1 MKEPFE
7 IKGYW
12 FLPADE
18 NNRVAGTLYFAPSKG
33 ITLELIGS
41 FHEQHEF
48 LESSFNDRAKPTDI
62 IWGESS
68 DAKRITLM
76 DCSSY
81 GSLNFSA
88 SFPMQKFSVRYA
100 LVGIHLPHTDSAVFN
115 SISVQLPFLTAW
127 VNNYRVRYAMQF
139 GDAGVKGFELGY
151 HLDDNNVI
159 SVQLDPELA
168 LEIEFSCKPPGTST
182 TEVLTIQQ
190 SYQLNFYTV
199 QLHSFHH
206 LLKKANRFNTFLQLG
221 TLNEL
226 SFEKITLINPDDY
239 QELTG
244 GRKYFHPVDLF
255 YQQHS
260 NTAVRKSSMKDFLF
274 TYDTVAGAFSD
285 IIKKW
290 FGFDVQMAPILKHLI
305 NSIGPKDFFDTGDF
319 LVAVQA
325 LEGYATRFR
334 PNIPKTGKK
343 LTLKDQL
350 NGLWSEFSFIPR
362 IKNLNLN
369 VDTATNSR
377 HYYSHFFSKKA
388 NAHVA
393 DGVELY
399 KLTQSLKAILICCVL
414 SETGFDQQTML
425 TIMNKYNIG
434 N

>member
-1 MKEPFE
+1 MKEQFE

-12 FLPADE
+12 FLPGEED
-18 NNRVAGTLYFAPSKG
+18 NRVAGTLYFTPNKG

-41 FHEQHEF
+41 FHEQLEF
-48 LESSFNDRAKPTDI
+48 LQVSFSDRTKSTAI

-68 DAKRITLM
+68 DAKRITLI
-76 DCSSY
+76 DCHAY
-81 GSLNFSA
+81 GSLNLSA

-100 LVGIHLPHTDSAVFN
+100 LVGIHLAHTDSAVFN
-115 SISVQLPFLTAW
+115 SISVRLPFLTAW
-127 VNNYRVRYAMQF
+127 VNNYRVKYSLQF
-139 GDAGVKGFELGY
+139 ADNGVSGFELEY
-151 HLDDNNVI
+151 HLDDNNTI

-168 LEIEFSCKPPGTST
+168 LEIEFSCTPPGTST
-182 TEVLTIQQ
+182 TEVLTVQQ
-190 SYQLNFYTV
+190 GYRLNFNTV

-226 SFEKITLINPDDY
+226 SFEKITLINPDNY
-239 QELTG
+239 QELTNG
-244 GRKYFHPVDLF
+244 CKYFHPVELF
-255 YQQHS
+255 YQQHT

-274 TYDTVAGAFSD
+274 TYDAIEGTFNA

-290 FGFDVQMAPILKHLI
+290 FGFDIQMAPILKHLI
-305 NSIGPKDFFDTGDF
+305 NSISPKDLFDTGDF
-319 LVAVQA
+319 LVVIQA

-350 NGLWSEFSFIPR
+350 NGLWSEFSYIPR
-362 IKNLNLN
+362 IQNLSLN
-369 VDTATNSR
+369 VDIATNSR

>member
-1 MKEPFE
+1 MKEQFE

-12 FLPADE
+12 FLPGDE
-18 NNRVAGTLYFAPSKG
+18 DNRVAGTLYFTPNKG
-33 ITLELIGS
+33 IMLELIGS
-41 FHEQHEF
+41 FHEQLEF
-48 LESSFNDRAKPTDI
+48 LESSFNDRKKSTAI

-68 DAKRITLM
+68 DAKNITLI
-76 DCSSY
+76 DCSSC

-100 LVGIHLPHTDSAVFN
+100 LVGIHLAQTDSAVFN
-115 SISVQLPFLTAW
+115 SISVRLPFLTTW
-127 VNNYRVRYAMQF
+127 VNNYRVKYSLKF
-139 GDAGVKGFELGY
+139 GDAGVNGFELGY

-159 SVQLDPELA
+159 PVQLDPELA
-168 LEIEFSCKPPGTST
+168 LEIEFSCTPPSTST
-182 TEVLTIQQ
+182 TEVLTVQQ
-190 SYQLNFYTV
+190 GYQLNFNSL

-239 QELTG
+239 QEFTD
-244 GRKYFHPVDLF
+244 GRKYFHPVELF
-255 YQQHS
+255 YQQHT
-260 NTAVRKSSMKDFLF
+260 NTAVSKSSMKDFLF
-274 TYDTVAGAFSD
+274 TYDAIEGTFND

-290 FGFDVQMAPILKHLI
+290 FEFDIQMAPILKHLI

-319 LVAVQA
+319 LVVVQA

-334 PNIPKTGKK
+334 PNIQKIGKK

-350 NGLWSEFSFIPR
+350 NSLWAEFSFIPR
-362 IKNLNLN
+362 IQNLNLN

-377 HYYSHFFSKKA
+377 HYYSHFFNKKA

-414 SETGFDQQTML
+414 TETGFDQQTML
-425 TIMNKYNIG
+425 TIMNKYKIEN
-434 N
+434 